1 MDIDSLLFRYIHHL
15 LQGNPSLSTY
25 DDWTVIRTIDDR
37 LLGRIPEQAAQGF
50 DLLFDTLKDCGII
63 DDKLPLRPISIGL

>member
-37 LLGRIPEQAAQGF
+37 LLGRISERAAQGVDLFF
-50 DLLFDTLKDCGII
+50 DMLLDCGII
-63 DDKLPLRPISIGL
+63 DDKLPLRLISTGL